1 MAEEADEIEVP
12 EMTIAGLIS
21 QEKDSEAWMSV
32 QEDYERVLLA
42 LTPVEEKG
50 RDGKGK
56 ERKWAEFGREVGSE
70 EVAVKSSAT
79 PTESSEIAL
88 QSRPEFGERLE
99 FTLQYQLFTEW
110 RLPQGHDLQ
119 AKQLSSNQS
128 IPKKVW

>member
-1 MAEEADEIEVP
+1 
-12 EMTIAGLIS
+12 MTIAGLIS